1 MKVEELLDRCDAGEL
16 SEVLEG
22 VDREKLLRAILM
34 MDRVGGKVENFLME
48 FYEYDLLDEDE
59 VTNALTE
66 LKESFEYRNE
76 LINNR

>member
-34 MDRVGGKVENFLME
+34 MDSVGGKVENFLME